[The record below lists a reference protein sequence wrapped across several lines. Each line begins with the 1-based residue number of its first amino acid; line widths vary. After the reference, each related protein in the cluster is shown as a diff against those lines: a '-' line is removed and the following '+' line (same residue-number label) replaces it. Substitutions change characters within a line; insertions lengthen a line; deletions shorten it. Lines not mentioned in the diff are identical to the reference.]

1 MKKRTA
7 VIGALVS
14 LLPMG
19 LSLVVR
25 TGAVL
30 TSASVMLAAPV
41 KAQAESAESYY
52 ELGLDFLWS
61 EDYYESIS
69 AFNKA
74 IEIEPKGGYLY
85 YERAR
90 AKYLLDDYEGSLRD
104 YKRAID
110 LDSNFTSSSYL
121 SIAYIKDELGDY
133 DAAIFAFNTS
143 IELGSDSLY
152 PYYYRGQTKEK
163 KVI

>member
-41 KAQAESAESYY
+41 KAEVESAESYL
-52 ELGLDFLWS
+52 ELGLNYLLS

-74 IEIEPKGGYLY
+74 IEIEPKRGYLY
-85 YERAR
+85 YKRAR

-104 YKRAID
+104 YKRAKN
-110 LDSNFTSSSYL
+110 LDSNLASASYL
-121 SIAYIKDELGDY
+121 SIAYIKDALGDY
-133 DAAIFAFNTS
+133 DAAIFAFNKS
-143 IELGSDSLY
+143 IELGTNNLY
-152 PYYYRGQTKEK
+152 AYYYRGKTKEK

>member
-25 TGAVL
+25 IAAVL
-30 TSASVMLAAPV
+30 TSASVMLAVPV

-52 ELGLDFLWS
+52 ELGLDYLWS

-85 YERAR
+85 YRRAR
-90 AKYLLDDYEGSLRD
+90 AKYLLRDYEGSLRD

-110 LDSNFTSSSYL
+110 FGL
-121 SIAYIKDELGDY
+121 SIVPQSGGVFSNLTCIENLK
-133 DAAIFAFNTS
+133 AIS
-143 IELGSDSLY
+143 EIVI
-152 PYYYRGQTKEK
+152 TKKEERK
-163 KVI
+163 RIMVQQRANDLI